1 MTYSHNDKMTSS
13 ASVRIRSGSS
23 HNQNNHHH
31 QSYYH
36 SNSIASSTNL
46 STSPSGSTSSN
57 CSTSSSITS
66 LCASRKSSSSPKN
79 NRCCSSGNYFSN
91 NSNHYQHSLSP
102 VVGSCGRK
110 TKNNSRGA
118 VHVLGSS
125 PPTNLS
131 HYAGSKCFDAPAP
144 TALPK
149 PPQHWTELTSKT
161 SGILSSKRN
170 LLDDFNTH
178 NLKLLLNVQS

>member
-1 MTYSHNDKMTSS
+1 MTSS

-23 HNQNNHHH
+23 HNHNNLYNNQH

-57 CSTSSSITS
+57 CSTSSSIS
-66 LCASRKSSSSPKN
+66 SICASSRKLSSSPKN
-79 NRCCSSGNYFSN
+79 NRCSSGNYFSN

-110 TKNNSRGA
+110 TKNNRGA

-125 PPTNLS
+125 PPTNLT

-149 PPQHWTELTSKT
+149 PPQHWTEITSKT
-161 SGILSSKRN
+161 SSILSSKRN